1 MKIRLETTLRALRRR
16 RGWSQTR
23 LGQAI
28 GVSQQRM
35 SRLEADVRRASLGL
49 LDAWAT
55 ELGAYLSVELRVSGE
70 RPLSDARHAA
80 LQNYVAARLRRDGGT
95 VETETSFNHYGDRGR
110 IDVLA
115 YHPILRILL
124 VIEIKTRIQDVQDL
138 LGRLDVKKRV
148 ARVLAQDRGWEV
160 AAIVPA
166 LIVREDRTSR
176 RRVAEHAALFAAYG
190 LRARAARAW
199 LRHPVLPAPQG
210 ILLFEEPEPALDAA
224 TYSSRE

>member
-1 MKIRLETTLRALRRR
+1 
-16 RGWSQTR
+16 
-23 LGQAI
+23 
-28 GVSQQRM
+28 
-35 SRLEADVRRASLGL
+35 
-49 LDAWAT
+49 T

-80 LQNYVAARLRRDGGT
+80 LQNYCAARLRRDGWT

-110 IDVLA
+110 VDVLA
-115 YHPILRILL
+115 FHPTLRILL

-148 ARVLAQDRGWEV
+148 APMLARDRGWEV

-176 RRVAEHAALFAAYG
+176 RRVTEHTALFAVHS

-199 LRHPVLPAPQG
+199 LRHPLLPAPRG
-210 ILLFEEPEPALDAA
+210 ILLFEEPA
-224 TYSSRE
+224 RRI